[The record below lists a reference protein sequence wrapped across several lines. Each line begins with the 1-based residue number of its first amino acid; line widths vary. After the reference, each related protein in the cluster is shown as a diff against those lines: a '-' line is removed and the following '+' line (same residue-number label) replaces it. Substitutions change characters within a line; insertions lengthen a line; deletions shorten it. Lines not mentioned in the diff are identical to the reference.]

1 MADELVKVAEGSAR
15 GGFFL
20 LSGSVLATVIM
31 AIASIVIGNLLGQ
44 DLYGQYAIALD
55 IPLLLFLFTDLGIGQ
70 GITKYTANFTAKG
83 ETTRLA
89 RMIKYALLLKA
100 FAGILIFAINYT
112 LAGLFA
118 SLLQRPYLTLYIQ
131 IASISVLFQVLSS
144 IATSAFIGLDKTEY
158 SALNTDIQAL
168 AKTIISITL
177 VLLGFSVAGVMWGY
191 TAGQAIGAIA
201 GCLLLYLVFRGKQ
214 QSGDNDDVK
223 KDIMA
228 LLRYGAP
235 LYVAVLLGGLAQ
247 PYQTIILANF
257 ALDKDVGNLQVAQN
271 FLSLLSVLP
280 SPIVAAL
287 LPAFAK
293 LDSSTTQK
301 IKTFFKAATKYATML
316 VIPITILMM
325 AYSGEIVHVIYPSYQ
340 TAGLL
345 LATYCLLYFL
355 VGLGYLTLGSLY
367 NGLGDTKNTLIITLI
382 GFITI
387 IALSPVLTQAYS
399 VQGMIAASIIAGTT
413 GTIYG
418 ALKARQKYEIEF
430 DMRSILKIYLN
441 ALASI
446 VLPILLLYSGVI
458 PAAVKPIIPS
468 FLLHRLTFLPE
479 LIDLAIGAALYIL
492 IYLTL
497 TPLTR
502 TMTATE
508 LETVAHITKKTK
520 LLAFIAKP
528 FLKYQQIIIHLT
540 TK

>member
-20 LSGSVLATVIM
+20 LSGTASAAVIM

-70 GITKYTANFTAKG
+70 GITKYTASFTAKG
-83 ETTRLA
+83 ETARLA

-100 FAGILIFAINYT
+100 SVGILIFAINYA

-158 SALNTDIQAL
+158 SALSTDIQAL

-177 VLLGFSVAGVMWGY
+177 VLLGFGVAGVMWGY
-191 TAGQAIGAIA
+191 TAAQVIEAIA

-223 KDIMA
+223 KDIMT

-235 LYVAVLLGGLAQ
+235 LYVAVLLGALAQ

-257 ALDKDVGNLQVAQN
+257 ALDKDIGNLQVAQN

-325 AYSGEIVHVIYPSYQ
+325 TYSGEIVHVVYPSYQ

-382 GFITI
+382 GFVTI
-387 IALSPVLTQAYS
+387 IVLSPVLTQAYS
-399 VQGMIAASIIAGTT
+399 VQGMIAASIIASTA

-418 ALKARQKYEIEF
+418 ALKARRKYEIEF

-479 LIDLAIGAALYIL
+479 LIDLAIGATLYIL
-492 IYLTL
+492 TYLTL

-528 FLKYQQIIIHLT
+528 FLKYQQMIIHLT

>member
-1 MADELVKVAEGSAR
+1 M
-15 GGFFL
+15 
-20 LSGSVLATVIM
+20 T
-31 AIASIVIGNLLGQ
+31 
-44 DLYGQYAIALD
+44 
-55 IPLLLFLFTDLGIGQ
+55 
-70 GITKYTANFTAKG
+70 
-83 ETTRLA
+83 
-89 RMIKYALLLKA
+89 
-100 FAGILIFAINYT
+100 
-112 LAGLFA
+112 
-118 SLLQRPYLTLYIQ
+118 
-131 IASISVLFQVLSS
+131 
-144 IATSAFIGLDKTEY
+144 
-158 SALNTDIQAL
+158 
-168 AKTIISITL
+168 
-177 VLLGFSVAGVMWGY
+177 
-191 TAGQAIGAIA
+191 
-201 GCLLLYLVFRGKQ
+201 
-214 QSGDNDDVK
+214 
-223 KDIMA
+223 

-280 SPIVAAL
+280 APIVAAL

-325 AYSGEIVHVIYPSYQ
+325 TYSGEIVHVIYPSYQ

-367 NGLGDTKNTLIITLI
+367 NGLGDTKSTLIITLI
-382 GFITI
+382 GFVTI
-387 IALSPVLTQAYS
+387 IVLSPVLTQAYS
-399 VQGMIAASIIAGTT
+399 VQGMIAASIIASTA

-418 ALKARQKYEIEF
+418 ALKARRKYEIEF

-479 LIDLAIGAALYIL
+479 LIDLAIGATLYIL
-492 IYLTL
+492 TYLTL

-502 TMTATE
+502 AMTATE

-528 FLKYQQIIIHLT
+528 FLKYQQMIIHLT